1 LPISYDLR
9 RVFAWAQLSSWRIFW
24 SQYID
29 NDGISVFL
37 SDVSYL
43 QVVLDGGTVRH
54 EEALAHGPASEL
66 TWHKGIACE
75 SGACVE
81 AALRGEEVFLRSSLA
96 PEAIV
101 ALSRAEWRTFL
112 TGAKEGR
119 FDHL

>member
-1 LPISYDLR
+1 MGATEFTAGI
-9 RVFAWAQLSSWRIFW
+9 W

-29 NDGISVFL
+29 NDGINVFL

-54 EEALAHGPASEL
+54 EEALAHGPAGEL
-66 TWHKGIACE
+66 AWHKGSPCD
-75 SGACVE
+75 GGTCVE
-81 AALRGEEVFLRSSLA
+81 VAVRGKDVLLRSSVA
-96 PEAIV
+96 PEVIV

-112 TGAKEGR
+112 TGAKEGW

>member
-1 LPISYDLR
+1 MCLGATELTPAIY
-9 RVFAWAQLSSWRIFW
+9 

-54 EEALAHGPASEL
+54 EEALGHEPAGEL
-66 TWHKGIACE
+66 TWCKGNPCE

-81 AALRGEEVFLRSSLA
+81 VAARNEDVLLRSSVA
-96 PEAIV
+96 PEVIV
-101 ALSRAEWRTFL
+101 TLSRAEWRTFL
-112 TGAKEGR
+112 TGAKEGW